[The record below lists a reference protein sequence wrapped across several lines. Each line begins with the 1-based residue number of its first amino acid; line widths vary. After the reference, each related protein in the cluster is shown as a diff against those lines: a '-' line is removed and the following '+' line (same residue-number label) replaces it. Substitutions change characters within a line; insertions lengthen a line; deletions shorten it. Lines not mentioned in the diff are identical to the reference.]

1 MKKVVIITG
10 ASSGFGNEVASILL
24 QKGGYYLILTGR
36 NEKGFA
42 EFKSSPDVTIIVGD
56 LTKKTTIDLIEHAVK
71 EQSRI
76 DILINNAGITFI
88 NPFTENT
95 QEKIDDLFEINLKAP
110 MVLTQRLYPMMVK
123 QQSGHI
129 IIVNSAAGKEGKLNH
144 TLYCA
149 SKFGL
154 KGFADALR
162 LEAKPHN
169 IRITSF
175 HPGGINTP
183 LYRNLPEV
191 PKETYMDARKVA
203 NLLIDIL
210 ETDPSICPDE
220 VVVSRMTK

>member
-1 MKKVVIITG
+1 MKKVVVITG
-10 ASSGFGNEVASILL
+10 ASSGFGQEVARILL

-42 EFKSSPDVTIIVGD
+42 EFKNSPDVTIIVGD
-56 LTKKTTIDLIEHAVK
+56 LTKKTTVDLIEHAVK
-71 EQSRI
+71 EQNRI

-95 QEKIDDLFEINLKAP
+95 QEKIDDLLEINLKAP
-110 MVLTQRLYPMMVK
+110 IILTQRLYPIMIK

-129 IIVNSAAGKEGKLNH
+129 VMVNSAAGKEGKLNH
-144 TLYCA
+144 TIYCA

-154 KGFADALR
+154 KGFADSLR

-183 LYRNLPEV
+183 LYRNLPKV

-210 ETDPSICPDE
+210 EADPSICPDE